1 MQKRFPIAIRKES
14 LYFLKN
20 EFIPESKSLKK
31 QFVGLWK
38 NQTGNL
44 WFHIKNSNGGIIW
57 DIKEG
62 SKTYVSYYPKITKL
76 GFTFTYHNED
86 ILFVL
91 KNNTI
96 TDSKGAKYTRI

>member
-1 MQKRFPIAIRKES
+1 MQKDFLLQFVKES

-62 SKTYVSYYPKITKL
+62 SKTYVSYYPLESVMVLFSSTNRMSSLWYVKVNPDLVIL
-76 GFTFTYHNED
+76 G
-86 ILFVL
+86 
-91 KNNTI
+91 
-96 TDSKGAKYTRI
+96 